1 MYDYFR
7 GLWENREKA
16 VFVGLI
22 VAFLLLAVCWFSYC
36 LGLRNAGTD
45 VSDNGKRI
53 EDVRNE
59 LSTAT
64 ERQREITSGLESALE
79 TNLAQ
84 LRSANERLQVDLRA
98 QSSEATQLKKELAAL
113 RKELS
118 DLKALSVTQESSLTN
133 ANKLLEEYAIE
144 AKRERLRIKAQRN
157 GWAAAAACLAVALV
171 VKS

>member
-1 MYDYFR
+1 MRFKSID
-7 GLWENREKA
+7 LETKK
-16 VFVGLI
+16 
-22 VAFLLLAVCWFSYC
+22 LLLLFLSLLFCWWLLVASGTCSASEMPEPMYQITESE
-36 LGLRNAGTD
+36 LRT
-45 VSDNGKRI
+45 
-53 EDVRNE
+53 
-59 LSTAT
+59 
-64 ERQREITSGLESALE
+64 LE

-98 QSSEATQLKKELAAL
+98 QSSEATALRKEVTAL

-157 GWAAAAACLAVALV
+157 GWATAAACLAVALV

>member
-1 MYDYFR
+1 MIFQN
-7 GLWENREKA
+7 LSLTEKK
-16 VFVGLI
+16 
-22 VAFLLLAVCWFSYC
+22 LLLLFLSALLCWWLFFAPGTCSASGTPEPMYQITESE
-36 LGLRNAGTD
+36 LRT
-45 VSDNGKRI
+45 
-53 EDVRNE
+53 
-59 LSTAT
+59 
-64 ERQREITSGLESALE
+64 LE

-118 DLKALSVTQESSLTN
+118 DLKALSVTQEDSLMS

>member
-1 MYDYFR
+1 MMFQNF
-7 GLWENREKA
+7 GQTEKK
-16 VFVGLI
+16 
-22 VAFLLLAVCWFSYC
+22 LLLLFLSLLFCWWLFFAPGTCSASGTPEPMYQITESE
-36 LGLRNAGTD
+36 LRT
-45 VSDNGKRI
+45 
-53 EDVRNE
+53 
-59 LSTAT
+59 
-64 ERQREITSGLESALE
+64 LE

-133 ANKLLEEYAIE
+133 ANKLLAEYATE

>member
-1 MYDYFR
+1 MRFKSID
-7 GLWENREKA
+7 LETKK
-16 VFVGLI
+16 
-22 VAFLLLAVCWFSYC
+22 LLLLFLSLLFCWWLLVASGTCSASGTPEPMYQITESE
-36 LGLRNAGTD
+36 LRT
-45 VSDNGKRI
+45 
-53 EDVRNE
+53 
-59 LSTAT
+59 
-64 ERQREITSGLESALE
+64 LE

>member
-1 MYDYFR
+1 MMFQDFDQTTKR
-7 GLWENREKA
+7 
-16 VFVGLI
+16 
-22 VAFLLLAVCWFSYC
+22 LLLLLLSCLFCWWLLAASATCSASGTPEPMYQITESE
-36 LGLRNAGTD
+36 LRT
-45 VSDNGKRI
+45 
-53 EDVRNE
+53 
-59 LSTAT
+59 
-64 ERQREITSGLESALE
+64 LE

>member
-1 MYDYFR
+1 MMFQNF
-7 GLWENREKA
+7 GQTEKK
-16 VFVGLI
+16 
-22 VAFLLLAVCWFSYC
+22 LLLLFLSLLFCWWLFFAPGTCSASGTPEPMYQITESE
-36 LGLRNAGTD
+36 LRT
-45 VSDNGKRI
+45 
-53 EDVRNE
+53 
-59 LSTAT
+59 
-64 ERQREITSGLESALE
+64 LE

>member
-1 MYDYFR
+1 MMIFQDFGR
-7 GLWENREKA
+7 TEKK
-16 VFVGLI
+16 L
-22 VAFLLLAVCWFSYC
+22 LLLALSLLFCWWLFAGSATASASGTPEAMYQITESE
-36 LGLRNAGTD
+36 LRT
-45 VSDNGKRI
+45 
-53 EDVRNE
+53 
-59 LSTAT
+59 
-64 ERQREITSGLESALE
+64 LE

-98 QSSEATQLKKELAAL
+98 QSSEATALRKEVTAL

>member
-1 MYDYFR
+1 MRFKSID
-7 GLWENREKA
+7 LETKK
-16 VFVGLI
+16 
-22 VAFLLLAVCWFSYC
+22 LLLLFLSLLFCWWLLVASGTCSASEMPEPMYQITESE
-36 LGLRNAGTD
+36 LRT
-45 VSDNGKRI
+45 
-53 EDVRNE
+53 
-59 LSTAT
+59 
-64 ERQREITSGLESALE
+64 LE

-98 QSSEATQLKKELAAL
+98 QSSEATALRKEVTAL

-133 ANKLLEEYAIE
+133 ANRLLEEYAIE

>member
-1 MYDYFR
+1 MIFQDFGR
-7 GLWENREKA
+7 TEKK
-16 VFVGLI
+16 
-22 VAFLLLAVCWFSYC
+22 LLLLVLSLLFYWWLWGGCATASASRTPEPMYQI
-36 LGLRNAGTD
+36 TE
-45 VSDNGKRI
+45 S
-53 EDVRNE
+53 E
-59 LSTAT
+59 LMT
-64 ERQREITSGLESALE
+64 LE

-84 LRSANERLQVDLRA
+84 LRSANERLQVDLKA

-133 ANKLLEEYAIE
+133 ANRLLEEYAIE

>member
-1 MYDYFR
+1 MIIFQDF
-7 GLWENREKA
+7 GKTEKK
-16 VFVGLI
+16 L
-22 VAFLLLAVCWFSYC
+22 FLLALSLLFCYWLFAGSATASASGTPEPMYQITESE
-36 LGLRNAGTD
+36 LRT
-45 VSDNGKRI
+45 
-53 EDVRNE
+53 
-59 LSTAT
+59 
-64 ERQREITSGLESALE
+64 LE

>member
-1 MYDYFR
+1 MMFQNCS
-7 GLWENREKA
+7 LREKI
-16 VFVGLI
+16 LLL
-22 VAFLLLAVCWFSYC
+22 AFLLSLFCWWLFSASGTCSASGTPEPMYQITESE
-36 LGLRNAGTD
+36 LRT
-45 VSDNGKRI
+45 
-53 EDVRNE
+53 
-59 LSTAT
+59 
-64 ERQREITSGLESALE
+64 LE

-98 QSSEATQLKKELAAL
+98 QSSEATQLKKELTAL

>member
-1 MYDYFR
+1 MMLFEDF
-7 GLWENREKA
+7 GVKEKK
-16 VFVGLI
+16 I
-22 VAFLLLAVCWFSYC
+22 LLL
-36 LGLRNAGTD
+36 L
-45 VSDNGKRI
+45 
-53 EDVRNE
+53 
-59 LSTAT
+59 LSALLSFWLVFAPV
-64 ERQREITSGLESALE
+64 TSAESAMPEKQTVAMYQITEPELVQLE

-157 GWAAAAACLAVALV
+157 TWEAVAACLVIALAV
-171 VKS
+171 K

>member
-1 MYDYFR
+1 MRFKSID
-7 GLWENREKA
+7 LETKK
-16 VFVGLI
+16 LLLL
-22 VAFLLLAVCWFSYC
+22 FLLLLFCWWVFSAPGTCSASGTPEPMYQITESE
-36 LGLRNAGTD
+36 LRT
-45 VSDNGKRI
+45 
-53 EDVRNE
+53 
-59 LSTAT
+59 
-64 ERQREITSGLESALE
+64 LE

-98 QSSEATQLKKELAAL
+98 QSSEATALRKEVTAL

>member
-1 MYDYFR
+1 MMFQNF
-7 GLWENREKA
+7 GQTEKK
-16 VFVGLI
+16 
-22 VAFLLLAVCWFSYC
+22 LLLLFLSLLFCWWLFFAPGTCSASGTPEPMYQITESE
-36 LGLRNAGTD
+36 LRT
-45 VSDNGKRI
+45 
-53 EDVRNE
+53 
-59 LSTAT
+59 
-64 ERQREITSGLESALE
+64 LE

-98 QSSEATQLKKELAAL
+98 QSSEATALKKEVAAL

-157 GWAAAAACLAVALV
+157 GWAVAAACLAVALV

>member
-1 MYDYFR
+1 MRFKSID
-7 GLWENREKA
+7 LETKK
-16 VFVGLI
+16 
-22 VAFLLLAVCWFSYC
+22 LLLLFLSLLFCWWVFSASATCSASGTPEPMYQITESE
-36 LGLRNAGTD
+36 LRT
-45 VSDNGKRI
+45 
-53 EDVRNE
+53 
-59 LSTAT
+59 
-64 ERQREITSGLESALE
+64 LE

-84 LRSANERLQVDLRA
+84 LRSANERLQVDLKA

-118 DLKALSVTQESSLTN
+118 DLKALSVMQESSLTN

>member
-1 MYDYFR
+1 MRFKSID
-7 GLWENREKA
+7 LETKK
-16 VFVGLI
+16 
-22 VAFLLLAVCWFSYC
+22 LLLLFLSLLFCWWLLVASGTCSASEMPEPMYQITESE
-36 LGLRNAGTD
+36 LRT
-45 VSDNGKRI
+45 
-53 EDVRNE
+53 
-59 LSTAT
+59 
-64 ERQREITSGLESALE
+64 LE

-98 QSSEATQLKKELAAL
+98 QSSEATALRKEVTAL

>member
-1 MYDYFR
+1 MIIFEDF
-7 GLWENREKA
+7 GKTEKK
-16 VFVGLI
+16 L
-22 VAFLLLAVCWFSYC
+22 FLLALSLLFCYWLFAGSATASASGTPEPMYQITESE
-36 LGLRNAGTD
+36 LRT
-45 VSDNGKRI
+45 
-53 EDVRNE
+53 
-59 LSTAT
+59 
-64 ERQREITSGLESALE
+64 LE

-157 GWAAAAACLAVALV
+157 TWEAVAV
-171 VKS
+171 CAIIACIAK

>member
-1 MYDYFR
+1 MIIFQDF
-7 GLWENREKA
+7 GKTEKK
-16 VFVGLI
+16 L
-22 VAFLLLAVCWFSYC
+22 FLLALSLLFCYWLFAGSATASASGTPEPMYQITESE
-36 LGLRNAGTD
+36 LRT
-45 VSDNGKRI
+45 
-53 EDVRNE
+53 
-59 LSTAT
+59 
-64 ERQREITSGLESALE
+64 LE

-144 AKRERLRIKAQRN
+144 AKRKRLRIKAQRN

>member
-1 MYDYFR
+1 MRFKSID
-7 GLWENREKA
+7 LETKK
-16 VFVGLI
+16 
-22 VAFLLLAVCWFSYC
+22 LLLLFLSLLFCWWLLVASGTCSASEMPEPMYQITESE
-36 LGLRNAGTD
+36 LRT
-45 VSDNGKRI
+45 
-53 EDVRNE
+53 
-59 LSTAT
+59 
-64 ERQREITSGLESALE
+64 LE

-171 VKS
+171 VKA